1 MAVLDQIVVQQR
13 LTWGQIRRGVL
24 TVLAAVLFAVGWVLA
39 WLVRAVKVSLT
50 AFFFSLGY
58 AASWSFAA
66 VKVGYNAGRAGQ
78 RGPA

>member
-24 TVLAAVLFAVGWVLA
+24 TVLAAVLFAVGWVLFQV
-39 WLVRAVKVSLT
+39 VRAT
-50 AFFFSLGY
+50 RAAITGFFFSLGY
-58 AASWSFAA
+58 AAAWSFAA
-66 VKVGYNAGRAGQ
+66 VKVGYQAGK